1 MRSEYVVVNRCL
13 RYEKRS
19 YGMKKDLTGNIIKG
33 LATIMVVIGH
43 SWEWMT
49 PYVYTCHLALFFF
62 ITGLHYNEEKYS
74 KLPTSLLEKRI
85 ASDWPKFFIYSTLFI
100 LLRNSFIDIGFY
112 SVEMQRYSIQ
122 ESIQRV
128 FSALVFQNS
137 EQMGGAMW
145 FVPMF
150 IINIGIFNDL
160 FFFVNRYLKP
170 KRIGLWLVFI
180 LISILALYIEYSW
193 VQLPYLYH
201 LGLKYLPI
209 AFIGTMISNGKINIM
224 KYITVPGTISSI
236 FLLWF
241 LINQKG
247 MSNVYMTGNFRFV
260 VMYYPITFLGI
271 YVTLAITK
279 TIKLKSK
286 LEGIIIKIGEYSFD
300 IMALHFLAFKLV
312 DFIYFVF
319 NPNTRKSLD
328 GFPTSNPEWWP
339 FYVILGVIFPI
350 LIINLFQET
359 KLLLINLKH
368 KLKSK
373 QNYS

>member
-19 YGMKKDLTGNIIKG
+19 YGVKKDLTGNIIKG

-62 ITGLHYNEEKYS
+62 IAGLHYNEEKYS

-112 SVEMQRYSIQ
+112 SVEMQRYSMQ

-150 IINIGIFNDL
+150 IINICIFNAL

-209 AFIGTMISNGKINIM
+209 AFIGTIISNGKFKIM
-224 KYITVPGTISSI
+224 KYITVVGTISSV

-247 MSNVYMTGNFRFV
+247 MSNVYMTGNFSFV
-260 VMYYPITFLGI
+260 LMYYPITFLGI

-279 TIKLKSK
+279 AIKLNSK

-300 IMALHFLAFKLV
+300 IMALHFLVFKLV
-312 DFIYFVF
+312 DYIYFVF
-319 NPNTRKSLD
+319 NPYTRKDLD
-328 GFPTSNPEWWP
+328 GFPTSNPELWP
-339 FYVILGVIFPI
+339 FYVILGVIIPV
-350 LIINLFQET
+350 LIIHLFQET
-359 KLLLINLKH
+359 KFLLI
-368 KLKSK
+368 KLKKLKNK